1 MNILTILNYLK
12 IALEVFIGFG
22 LVIMVHEFGHFMLA
36 KLNKVEAT
44 EFAFGMGPEL
54 FGIDYHGTRYKF
66 CLFPIGGYVKMV
78 DEEDDPDLESAVP
91 AERNFR
97 NKKPLQ
103 KISVIFAGPA
113 MNFVLAILIFAGV
126 YMISGIERDIKVPFD
141 RLSNSVMIGFAD
153 PRMPAAKAG
162 LKINDVI
169 KSVDGTPIENM
180 EQFRK
185 YISSHPNKALK
196 IGIERDFKT
205 MEIEVKPKKN
215 NLKKG
220 EIGVA
225 FSYLMPREV
234 KDVASKSPAAVA
246 GLKKGDYILDFG
258 GTQFNKDQFTLPAD
272 KISLLVY
279 REGKEKNISMVVNGK
294 KGAQLGAELQP
305 MYVRLNPAAAVWMGT
320 RNCGA
325 IFIITVKTVAAMIEH
340 KVSTNGISGPVGIIS
355 AASTFARQGF
365 KEFLLLIA
373 NISFAIGLLNLFPF
387 PALDGSRIVFHV
399 WEWIRRKP
407 LDPRREGLIHY
418 VGFCILIALMILV
431 TYRDIKM
438 WLGF

>member
-12 IALEVFIGFG
+12 IALEVFLGFG
-22 LVIMVHEFGHFMLA
+22 LVIMVHEFGHFVLA

-78 DEEDDPDLESAVP
+78 GEEDDPDLESAVP

-97 NKKPLQ
+97 NKKLLQ
-103 KISVIFAGPA
+103 KISIIFAGPA
-113 MNFVLAILIFAGV
+113 MNFVLAILIFAGIF
-126 YMISGIERDIKVPFD
+126 MISGVPREIKVPVE
-141 RLSNSVMIGFAD
+141 RLSDSVVIGFAD
-153 PRMPAAKAG
+153 PRMPAAHAG

-169 KSVDGTPIENM
+169 RSIDGKPVTSVQSFIDTV
-180 EQFRK
+180 R
-185 YISSHPNKALK
+185 SHPNKKLRF
-196 IGIERDFKT
+196 GIERDYKP
-205 MEIEVKPKKN
+205 MVIYVKPKKN
-215 NLKKG
+215 NLNRG
-220 EIGVA
+220 EIGA
-225 FSYLMPREV
+225 ALFPPQPREIQSV
-234 KDVASKSPAAVA
+234 EPGSPAAAA
-246 GLKKGDYILDFG
+246 GLKKGDYVLDFG
-258 GTQFNKDQFTLPAD
+258 GASFEKDKFSLPAGG
-272 KISLLVY
+272 ISLLVY
-279 REGKEKNISMVVNGK
+279 RAGEKQNIRMKVDGV
-294 KGAQLGAELQP
+294 KGAQLGAALQP
-305 MYVRLNPAAAVWMGT
+305 MYEKLNPAAALWQGSV
-320 RNCGA
+320 RCVY
-325 IFIITVKTVAAMIEH
+325 IFELT
-340 KVSTNGISGPVGIIS
+340 VSTISAMVKHEVSTSGVSGPVGIIS
-355 AASTFARQGF
+355 AASTSAQQGF
-365 KEFLLLIA
+365 KELLFLIG